1 LSVIFSKLKESVT
14 NKKSGDVMEKQNFTA
29 TNLLYLILVAIIF
42 VGGYF
47 FLRAAYYSTAQ
58 MPFTQ
63 EIILIVLGT
72 LATILITATL
82 LNKQTEVE
90 LKKEE
95 NIKYLELKTA
105 IYTQF
110 LDQVEAMLE
119 KAEITDKDF
128 IKLKAQTHKL
138 SLIASEQFLEQYQNF
153 LNVFM
158 ESSEDAYFSSM
169 DINKI
174 NEEIAKLCI
183 EIRKDLLSDSTRE
196 KESLTQKAARLV
208 MRNMRALKLKT
219 EEEGGRK
226 TVSRKR

>member
-226 TVSRKR
+226 TVSRKL

>member
-1 LSVIFSKLKESVT
+1 
-14 NKKSGDVMEKQNFTA
+14 MEKQNFTA

>member
-1 LSVIFSKLKESVT
+1 M
-14 NKKSGDVMEKQNFTA
+14 DQQRFTT

-95 NIKYLELKTA
+95 NIKYLELKTS

-119 KAEITDKDF
+119 KTEITDKDF

-138 SLIASEQFLEQYQNF
+138 SLIASEQFLEQYHHF
-153 LNVFM
+153 LNVFL

-174 NEEIAKLCI
+174 NDEIAKLCI
-183 EIRKDLLSDSTRE
+183 EIRKDLLSDSQRE
-196 KESLTQKAARLV
+196 KETLTQKAARLV
-208 MRNMRALKLKT
+208 MRNMRALKIK
-219 EEEGGRK
+219 EARK
-226 TVSRKR
+226 K

>member
-1 LSVIFSKLKESVT
+1 
-14 NKKSGDVMEKQNFTA
+14 MEKQHFSA
-29 TNLLYLILVAIIF
+29 TNLLYLVLVAVIF

-95 NIKYLELKTA
+95 NIKYLELKTS

-119 KAEITDKDF
+119 KTEITDKDF
-128 IKLKAQTHKL
+128 IKLKALTHKL
-138 SLIASEQFLEQYQNF
+138 SLIASEQFLEQYHNF
-153 LNVFM
+153 LNVFL
-158 ESSEDAYFSSM
+158 ESSEDSYFSSM

-174 NEEIAKLCI
+174 NDEIAKLCI
-183 EIRKDLLSDSTRE
+183 EIRKDLLSDSQRE
-196 KESLTQKAARLV
+196 KETLTKKAARLV
-208 MRNMRALKLKT
+208 MRNMRALKIKERT
-219 EEEGGRK
+219 K
-226 TVSRKR
+226 N

>member
-1 LSVIFSKLKESVT
+1 MG
-14 NKKSGDVMEKQNFTA
+14 NQRFTT
-29 TNLLYLILVAIIF
+29 TNLIYLFLVAVIF

-47 FLRAAYYSTAQ
+47 FLRAAYYTTAQ

-63 EIILIVLGT
+63 EIILIILGT

-95 NIKYLELKTA
+95 NIKYLELKTN

-119 KAEITDKDF
+119 KTEITDRDF
-128 IKLKAQTHKL
+128 MKLKALTHKL
-138 SLIASEQFLEQYQNF
+138 SLIASERFLEQYQHF
-153 LNVFM
+153 LDVFI
-158 ESSEDAYFSSM
+158 ESSEDAYFSNM

-174 NEEIAKLCI
+174 NDEIAKLCI
-183 EIRKDLLSDSTRE
+183 EIRHDLLSDSQRE
-196 KESLTQKAARLV
+196 KETLTQQSSRLV
-208 MRNMRALKLKT
+208 LRNMRLLKFKNK
-219 EEEGGRK
+219 E
-226 TVSRKR
+226 RKRK